1 MVILMKLRRLFILLS
16 NISLASAAVCFFLII
31 NGGST
36 IFLLITILSRIININ
51 IIPDSTLKDIFI
63 FLSSFNINLS
73 SSIIAII
80 TSIYSTSTLFK
91 FYLKGVEL
99 ITNKP
104 YFKNK
109 RLISIIFSIFLPFIF
124 LILMILFILL
134 DSINLLSMLII
145 YIILYLLF
153 QYILQ
158 GFALKTI
165 NTKLLYKGILFSLL
179 FTIIFSF
186 SFIIYLDNFK
196 FKEIYGIFSILIG
209 FILYLYINI
218 IGLYL
223 GIYYNWKN
231 IVDSNYFI

>member
-1 MVILMKLRRLFILLS
+1 MKLRNFFILLS

-36 IFLLITILSRIININ
+36 IFLLITILSKSININ
-51 IIPDSTLKDIFI
+51 IIPNSTLKDIFLY
-63 FLSSFNINLS
+63 LSSFNIDLS

-99 ITNKP
+99 ITNNP
-104 YFKNK
+104 YSKNK
-109 RLISIIFSIFLPFIF
+109 RLISIIFSMFLPLIF

-134 DSINLLSMLII
+134 ASINLVSILII
-145 YIILYLLF
+145 YILLYLLF

-158 GFALKTI
+158 SFALKNI
-165 NTKLLYKGILFSLL
+165 KLKALYKGILFSFL
-179 FTIIFSF
+179 FTIIFSV

-196 FKEIYGIFSILIG
+196 FKEIYGIFSVLIC
-209 FILYLYINI
+209 FIFYIYINI

-231 IVDSNYFI
+231 IVDSNYYI

>member
-1 MVILMKLRRLFILLS
+1 
-16 NISLASAAVCFFLII
+16 
-31 NGGST
+31 
-36 IFLLITILSRIININ
+36 
-51 IIPDSTLKDIFI
+51 
-63 FLSSFNINLS
+63 
-73 SSIIAII
+73 
-80 TSIYSTSTLFK
+80 
-91 FYLKGVEL
+91 
-99 ITNKP
+99 
-104 YFKNK
+104 
-109 RLISIIFSIFLPFIF
+109 
-124 LILMILFILL
+124 
-134 DSINLLSMLII
+134 MLII

-196 FKEIYGIFSILIG
+196 FKEIYGIFSILVG
-209 FILYLYINI
+209 FIFYLYINI